1 MDTMVPRRA
10 CAALAACV
18 ALGAAAA
25 GSTALA
31 HHSFAMFDY
40 NNRITLNGTVV
51 SFQWTNPHAFI
62 ELAVPDGDAV
72 KHYTVEC
79 ASPNVLT
86 RIGWKFNTLKAG
98 DKVTL
103 LINPLKSGQP
113 GGMLQE
119 ATFSDGKKL
128 TDGNPPG
135 GKFD

>member
-1 MDTMVPRRA
+1 MDTMVLRRA
-10 CAALAACV
+10 CAALAACG

-25 GSTALA
+25 GSPALA

-62 ELAVPDGDAV
+62 ELAVADGDAV

>member
-1 MDTMVPRRA
+1 MDTMVLRRA

-18 ALGAAAA
+18 ALGAA
-25 GSTALA
+25 GSPALA